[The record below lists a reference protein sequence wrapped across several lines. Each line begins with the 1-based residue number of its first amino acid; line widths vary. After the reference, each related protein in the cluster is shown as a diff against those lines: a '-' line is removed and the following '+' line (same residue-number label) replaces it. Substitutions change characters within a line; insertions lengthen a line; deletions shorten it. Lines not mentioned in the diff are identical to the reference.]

1 MSSIRVILFSFSLI
15 PTDVRTL
22 GTVKPRNAGATPAQF
37 KSRAFPA
44 RAAFDL
50 GHNARRAAPA
60 PELPKLV
67 GVDAVD
73 EDLAIEGLGIDFE
86 ERGGLAAVSA
96 DSPQGRD
103 DVLPLH
109 PLEAAGGGGRRGRRP
124 AAGHFGREILG
135 LDLVTFA
142 EDHRALDR
150 VLKLAHVAGPAVA
163 LEHGQGRRPE
173 PLDAVGRVALDE
185 VPGEHCDVL
194 AALPQW
200 RQLNG

>member
-73 EDLAIEGLGIDFE
+73 EDLGIEFE
-86 ERGGLAAVSA
+86 KRGGLAAVSA
-96 DSPQGRD
+96 DSPQGRDDVLPQGRD

-109 PLEAAGGGGRRGRRP
+109 PLEAAGGGGRRGR
-124 AAGHFGREILG
+124 
-135 LDLVTFA
+135 
-142 EDHRALDR
+142 
-150 VLKLAHVAGPAVA
+150 
-163 LEHGQGRRPE
+163 
-173 PLDAVGRVALDE
+173 
-185 VPGEHCDVL
+185 
-194 AALPQW
+194 
-200 RQLNG
+200 